1 MLIRSC
7 AMALALA
14 IGVFTASGAEALE
27 VANGLSANG
36 LSANGLSANGL
47 TQNGLTQNGLTQ
59 NGLATNGVSAH
70 GVDANLAPIES
81 VFLQDGSLVVLK

>member
-27 VANGLSANG
+27 VANG